1 MTREEEIKQAYL
13 DWVSDIECSEY
24 TIWKDAVKWADEH
37 RKHPETPGKARLLRK
52 LKKATKKY
60 LRYHNKTSMVIMPQ
74 AQFVCF
80 NKKGQLIVCHA
91 KYCYDYEYS
100 RIK

>member
-1 MTREEEIKQAYL
+1 MSMDFDGLKEFTQRMDSLMDFGRGQQCFLESAI
-13 DWVSDIECSEY
+13 
-24 TIWKDAVKWADEH
+24 
-37 RKHPETPGKARLLRK
+37 TPGKARLSRK

-60 LRYHNKTSMVIMPQ
+60 MRVNKLNSMVIMPQ

-91 KYCYDYEYS
+91 KY
-100 RIK
+100 

>member
-1 MTREEEIKQAYL
+1 MDL
-13 DWVSDIECSEY
+13 DGLRTFMQRMDSLMDFGRGEQCFLESAI
-24 TIWKDAVKWADEH
+24 
-37 RKHPETPGKARLLRK
+37 TPGKARLHRR

-60 LRYHNKTSMVIMPQ
+60 MRVNKLSSMVIMPQ

-91 KYCYDYEYS
+91 KY
-100 RIK
+100 